1 MPLSTKNIRQSRK
14 GKHSRE
20 QDVNKIEA
28 RQHYH
33 WPCEHTQRHAQSEQN
48 KPEKKNEHNIYWA
61 GKNKSNTN
69 KRKIH
74 NSLKFYIR
82 AFVHKN
88 QY

>member
-48 KPEKKNEHNIYWA
+48 KPEKKMNTTYTGPAKTKVTQIN
-61 GKNKSNTN
+61 GK
-69 KRKIH
+69 
-74 NSLKFYIR
+74 YIT
-82 AFVHKN
+82 V
-88 QY
+88 